1 MKRTMKLA
9 AGFALALGGLTT
21 GAGAAT
27 DAGLFAAR
35 GIGARTCGDL
45 AAASNE
51 QQVAALRM
59 ELAAWIAGYMSSV
72 NRTSGQTFDAIPVQN
87 VQALAEL
94 TRGICANNT
103 DKLVENV
110 FSALVNGF
118 AALALAGQSEMTTLR
133 NDKYQVAV
141 RADTLTAVQNFLV
154 ANSYLDAKFADGQYG
169 PKTATALKAFQEK
182 RKIVQTGVPD
192 AMTLFLIA
200 EALKA
205 N

>member
-27 DAGLFAAR
+27 DSGLFAAR

-45 AAASNE
+45 VAVSGEKQIAA
-51 QQVAALRM
+51 VRI
-59 ELAAWIAGYMSSV
+59 ELAGWIAGYVSSV
-72 NRTSGQTFDAIPVQN
+72 NRTAGLTFDAMPVQN
-87 VQALAEL
+87 LQALAEL
-94 TRGICANNT
+94 TRGVCANNS
-103 DKLVENV
+103 DKLIENV
-110 FSALVNGF
+110 FNALVNSF
-118 AALALAGQSEMTTLR
+118 SALALAGQSELTTVR
-133 NDKYQVAV
+133 NDKYQVIL
-141 RADTLTAVQNFLV
+141 RAETLAAVQNFLV
-154 ANSYLDAKFADGQYG
+154 ANSLLEAKFADGQYG
-169 PKTATALKAFQEK
+169 PKTATALKAFQQK